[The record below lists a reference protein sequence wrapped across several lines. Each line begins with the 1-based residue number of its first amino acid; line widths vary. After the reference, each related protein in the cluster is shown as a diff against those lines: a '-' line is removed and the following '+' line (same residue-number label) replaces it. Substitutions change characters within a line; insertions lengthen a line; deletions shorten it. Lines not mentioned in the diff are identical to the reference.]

1 MTTALSDEWPNSDG
15 RYVSSFPY
23 ITFFFYTIKQF
34 TLKSQMSGNKNIK
47 MLKYIYKPI
56 Y

>member
-23 ITFFFYTIKQF
+23 ITFFYTIKQL
-34 TLKSQMSGNKNIK
+34 TLKSQMSENKNIK
-47 MLKYIYKPI
+47 MLKYIYKQI